1 MAASRTGIGSTA
13 HTQRS
18 RDGSRAPAAIVPG
31 RALAHDQATT
41 FHLNVRTT
49 SLTLPP
55 AYDVFLRA
63 VLCIAIAF
71 VGGSIAAYFHVPLA
85 YMLGAIFI
93 TMFAALAGAPVAR
106 PAQAVVLPMRVVLG
120 VMLGSTVTP
129 DLMDRVAAIAGSAL
143 MVPVFAVVSTACG
156 LVYYRRVA
164 GYSREE
170 AFFCAVPGGLNVM
183 TTYAEETGVD
193 IRRVS
198 LAHAMRITFVVI
210 LAPLATQFF
219 VALPDVA
226 DVRNAATFL
235 DSSPRDLVMLTA
247 AGFVGWLIGRAT
259 RVPGATM
266 VGPMLAS
273 AVLHVTDITSAKP
286 PGEAIIISQ
295 VILGAYIGSRYVGE
309 QLSVVRDAV
318 IYAFGHVVMMLTIG
332 LAFAYLLHIWLGVP
346 ILTGLLSFAP
356 GGMAEIGLI
365 ALALGL
371 DVGFVATLQVTRL
384 ITIAVFAPA
393 AWRRIRTV
401 IVKDT

>member
-1 MAASRTGIGSTA
+1 VRL
-13 HTQRS
+13 
-18 RDGSRAPAAIVPG
+18 AP
-31 RALAHDQATT
+31 T
-41 FHLNVRTT
+41 
-49 SLTLPP
+49 
-55 AYDVFLRA
+55 YDVFLRA

-71 VGGSIAAYFHVPLA
+71 VGGSVAAYLQVPLP

-93 TMFAALAGAPVAR
+93 TMVAALAGVPLAR
-106 PAQAVVLPMRVVLG
+106 PAQKVVLPMRVVLG

-129 DLMDRVAAIAGSAL
+129 ELLDRIWAIAGSAL
-143 MVPVFAVVSTACG
+143 VVPVFVIVSTAMG
-156 LVYYRRVA
+156 LVYYRVVA

-219 VALPDVA
+219 VELPDVA
-226 DVRNAATFL
+226 MARNAATFM
-235 DSSPRDLVMLTA
+235 DSSPRDLAMLTA
-247 AGFVGWLIGRAT
+247 AGLVGWLFGKAT
-259 RVPGATM
+259 RIPGATM
-266 VGPMLAS
+266 VGPLLAS
-273 AVLHVTDITSAKP
+273 ATLHVGGITNAIP
-286 PGEAIIISQ
+286 PGEAIIVSQ

-309 QLSVVRDAV
+309 RLDIVRDAIV
-318 IYAFGHVVMMLTIG
+318 YAFGHVLMMLSLG
-332 LAFAYLLHIWLGVP
+332 FAFAYVLHVWLGVP

-365 ALALGL
+365 ALALHL

-393 AWRRIRTV
+393 AWRRIRGV
-401 IVKDT
+401 IIKDLEDDANRVVKNVKDA